1 MKRPAASTT
10 RRARYEAAI
19 TLDPGYVPAR
29 VNLGTVRLLQG
40 RAADALGLFAEA
52 ARLQPD
58 NADARNNLGRLLVA
72 QGKPDEG
79 IDHLRAAIGAQPAH
93 AAAHFNLATALLQ
106 GKNDARGAIDHFRE
120 AIRLRPDWPP
130 APMALAWVL
139 SSHPDAA
146 IRKPEEA
153 IDLARQAVALTNRDP
168 SALDALAAA
177 YAAAGRFDE
186 AVSAASEAAAA
197 ARIAGA
203 KQQLTDI
210 ERRLALYRSG
220 KPYVEQL
227 R

>member
-1 MKRPAASTT
+1 MRQAL
-10 RRARYEAAI
+10 YGAAI
-19 TLDPGYVPAR
+19 KIDPRLNVPAR
-29 VNLGTVRLLQG
+29 VEPRHPSGCCRGAT
-40 RAADALGLFAEA
+40 ADALEIVCREPP
-52 ARLQPD
+52 RLQTRPMPH
-58 NADARNNLGRLLVA
+58 ARNNLGRLLVA

-79 IDHLRAAIGAQPAH
+79 MDHLRAAIGAQPAH

-153 IDLARQAVALTNRDP
+153 LDLARQAVALTNRDP

-177 YAAAGRFDE
+177 YTAARPYDE